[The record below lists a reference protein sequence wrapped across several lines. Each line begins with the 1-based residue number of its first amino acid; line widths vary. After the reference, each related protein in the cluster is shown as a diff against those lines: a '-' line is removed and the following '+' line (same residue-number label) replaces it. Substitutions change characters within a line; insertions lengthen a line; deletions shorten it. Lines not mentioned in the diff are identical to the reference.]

1 MRGRAGPVPT
11 ATELSTSGSQ
21 ARPNCRPAQS
31 EQPAHSFAPPSSS
44 PTRFLAILAFKITD
58 YEMKGG
64 VVYKSKCYPIR
75 VDQIGT
81 SCHTL
86 LVTRY
91 LSRHACYTVMG
102 TRVTLDPCQDFYFLT
117 FYTDSFSVLLAVG
130 N

>member
-44 PTRFLAILAFKITD
+44 PTRFLTILAFKITD
-58 YEMKGG
+58 YEMKG

-102 TRVTLDPCQDFYFLT
+102 TRVTLDPC
-117 FYTDSFSVLLAVG
+117 
-130 N
+130 

>member
-11 ATELSTSGSQ
+11 ATELSTSGSKQ
-21 ARPNCRPAQS
+21 DQTADLPNQS
-31 EQPAHSFAPPSSS
+31 NPLILSHLHLPHQS
-44 PTRFLAILAFKITD
+44 RLLAILAFKITD
-58 YEMKGG
+58 YEMKG

-102 TRVTLDPCQDFYFLT
+102 TRVTLDPC
-117 FYTDSFSVLLAVG
+117 
-130 N
+130 

>member
-64 VVYKSKCYPIR
+64 GLQEQVLPNQSGPDWHKLSHV
-75 VDQIGT
+75 T
-81 SCHTL
+81 CHAL
-86 LVTRY
+86 LVA
-91 LSRHACYTVMG
+91 SRMLHCHGYQG
-102 TRVTLDPCQDFYFLT
+102 Y
-117 FYTDSFSVLLAVG
+117 S
-130 N
+130 

>member
-58 YEMKGG
+58 YEMKGWFTRA
-64 VVYKSKCYPIR
+64 SATQSEWTR
-75 VDQIGT
+75 LAQA
-81 SCHTL
+81 
-86 LVTRY
+86 VTRY
-91 LSRHACYTVMG
+91 LSRATC
-102 TRVTLDPCQDFYFLT
+102 RVTHVTLSWVPGLLLILVKT
-117 FYTDSFSVLLAVG
+117 FTF
-130 N
+130 